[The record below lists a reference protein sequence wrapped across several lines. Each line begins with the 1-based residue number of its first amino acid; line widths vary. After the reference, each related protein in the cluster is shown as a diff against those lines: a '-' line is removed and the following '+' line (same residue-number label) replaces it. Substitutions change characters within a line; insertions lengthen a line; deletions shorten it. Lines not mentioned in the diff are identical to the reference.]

1 MAKDKSKSKA
11 TDMRLHIGSI
21 SAQLAADV
29 ASLEARLAKFGEIT
43 KPLELHQK
51 PTAEDFFA
59 YVTVRVT
66 AEALGSLKKA
76 LNGVKFKGSVLSVAP
91 ARPDWRERW
100 AEDHKRQAGP
110 APLTPEQAKRLYEP
124 AKREID
130 VIPGRMR
137 TAPRRYRGDKRMTVR
152 ILFGDRVK
160 KIAYLPK
167 KKLWG
172 MMKGR
177 ELQHLV
183 SGYAHGKWTD
193 GNGDVVEVVDFSVK
207 PFGIKKAS
215 TDGKGIPSRAA
226 AGGAVAGAAQGQ
238 GDDEDEDDELKEER
252 ERNLNIL
259 QGMFDGADDGDL
271 PRPMKLSDDEEDEGK
286 ARDSD
291 SDEDDMDWDNLT
303 KKQTKIIAD
312 ADFADPEPAVNHN
325 NKNYNNKTSTAVQA
339 EHEQEKEEDSGVN
352 STTKLRSLFNPTEDS
367 GTFSLFGDGF
377 GAGDEDDIQEE
388 VVMHDPIETP
398 AVVIEVPKPKAK
410 SHTDATNDSVS
421 GVPIYAQATRGL
433 FFPHFDSP
441 YLNSQSQLAS
451 LTKYTLDN
459 EEWHKKFYEMRGE
472 WNRTFR
478 RRRRDVVKQIHRSNK
493 AKRRTVAI

>member
-11 TDMRLHIGSI
+11 VDTRLYIGSI

-29 ASLEARLAKFGEIT
+29 ASLEARLSKFGEIT

-51 PTAEDFFA
+51 PTADDFFA
-59 YVTVRVT
+59 YVTVRMNS
-66 AEALGSLKKA
+66 EAFGALKKA
-76 LNGVKFKGSVLSVAP
+76 LNGVKFKGSVLSVAV

-177 ELQHLV
+177 ELEHLV
-183 SGYAHGKWTD
+183 AGYSHGKWTD

-207 PFGIKKAS
+207 PFGAKRAS
-215 TDGKGIPSRAA
+215 AGADGKGIPSRT
-226 AGGAVAGAAQGQ
+226 GGSAVVGGQ
-238 GDDEDEDDELKEER
+238 INDGDDDENDDDELKEER

-259 QGMFDGADDGDL
+259 QDMFGGADDDDM
-271 PRPMKLSDDEEDEGK
+271 PRPMKLSDDENDDK
-286 ARDSD
+286 AHD
-291 SDEDDMDWDNLT
+291 SDEDEMDWDNLT
-303 KKQTKIIAD
+303 KKQTKIVAD
-312 ADFADPEPAVNHN
+312 ADFADPEPAFSHHN
-325 NKNYNNKTSTAVQA
+325 TNKTRSDAVQ
-339 EHEQEKEEDSGVN
+339 ENEEEEDTEVN
-352 STTKLRSLFNPTEDS
+352 STSKLRSLFNPTEDNGS
-367 GTFSLFGDGF
+367 FSLFGSGF
-377 GAGDEDDIQEE
+377 DDDQDDIQED
-388 VVMHDPIETP
+388 VVMNDPIETP
-398 AVVIEVPKPKAK
+398 AVVIEVPVGK
-410 SHTDATNDSVS
+410 SKSRSATDGDADQPTK
-421 GVPIYAQATRGL
+421 IYAQVTRGL

-451 LTKYTLDN
+451 LTKHSIDN

-478 RRRRDVVKQIHRSNK
+478 RRRRDVMKQIHRSNQ

>member
-11 TDMRLHIGSI
+11 TDTRLHIGAI

-29 ASLEARLAKFGEIT
+29 ASLETRLAKFGEIT

-51 PTAEDFFA
+51 PTAEDFFG

-66 AEALGSLKKA
+66 PEALGSLKKA
-76 LNGVKFKGSVLSVAP
+76 LNGVKFKGSVLSIAA

-100 AEDHKRQAGP
+100 AEDHKKQSGP
-110 APLTPEQAKRLYEP
+110 VPLTSDQAKRLYEP

-137 TAPRRYRGDKRMTVR
+137 TTPRRYRADKRMTVR

-160 KIAYLPK
+160 RIAYLPK

-183 SGYAHGKWTD
+183 SGYSHGKWTD
-193 GNGDVVEVVDFSVK
+193 GNGDVVEVVDFSIK
-207 PFGIKKAS
+207 PYGTKTAS
-215 TDGKGIPSRAA
+215 TDGKGIPLPGA
-226 AGGAVAGAAQGQ
+226 AGGAVAGVNAQG
-238 GDDEDEDDELKEER
+238 DEDEDDELKEER

-259 QGMFDGADDGDL
+259 QGMFDGADDL

-291 SDEDDMDWDNLT
+291 SDEDEIDWDNLT

-312 ADFADPEPAVNHN
+312 ADFADSELAADSNDN
-325 NKNYNNKTSTAVQA
+325 SYNDKTSTAVHT
-339 EHEQEKEEDSGVN
+339 EPEKEEEEEDTGVN
-352 STTKLRSLFNPTEDS
+352 STNKLRSLFNPTEDS
-367 GTFSLFGDGF
+367 GTFSLFG
-377 GAGDEDDIQEE
+377 GALGADDEDDIQED

-398 AVVIEVPKPKAK
+398 AVVIEVPKPKSK
-410 SHTDATNDSVS
+410 SHAAATDDSTT

-451 LTKYTLDN
+451 LTKHTLDN

-493 AKRRTVAI
+493 AKRRTAAI